1 MKITYTGP
9 SAEVML
15 AKAGKVFKRGEA
27 QDCPEALANKLLD
40 EQPTQW
46 KASEIKQTTVKK
58 DN

>member
-1 MKITYTGP
+1 
-9 SAEVML
+9 ML